1 MTFDQDV
8 AAAIEKMRR
17 QRSIG
22 QSEAVN
28 ELIRAGLRTKAP
40 SRRFRQRSAVLGLRI
55 DVTNVAEAL
64 EQLEGP
70 VAR

>member
-1 MTFDQDV
+1 VTFDQDV
-8 AAAIEKMRR
+8 AAAIEKLRR